1 LFSQVNQLKN
11 KKGKKYF
18 KILQK
23 TFWNTANSSAM
34 LEDGWFPVTL
44 KLVILSAGDG
54 RFKPAATAV

>member
-23 TFWNTANSSAM
+23 TFWNVANSSAM
-34 LEDGWFPVTL
+34 LEDRQV
-44 KLVILSAGDG
+44 SA
-54 RFKPAATAV
+54 RR